1 MSNKLKLYSSL
12 FVVTLVFL
20 MMTNFVHYQSIE
32 WSSGGD
38 EKLEFAEEPAEYVI
52 RDTLAD
58 GGVVTTRPATASYE
72 VNVVP
77 KEKTPEKVLVS
88 TSLKQT
94 YKLNIQKVK
103 IEEPLSKSPFRMF
116 LMIYG
121 VISIIITTIVTI
133 WILWMVFKL
142 IRSIRKGDIF
152 VTQVSKYLETTG
164 ILLTVLYLYEWISS
178 YILTKYLINN
188 ISLADYA
195 IVYKNECNSM
205 YILTGLALMIISQ
218 IILLGKDLKEDQELT
233 I

>member
-1 MSNKLKLYSSL
+1 MDKKLKLYCSL
-12 FVVTLVFL
+12 FVVTLIV
-20 MMTNFVHYQSIE
+20 MIVTNFVAFQSIR
-32 WSSGGD
+32 WGAGGD
-38 EKLEFAEEPAEYVI
+38 DKLEFVEEPVEYVI
-52 RDTLAD
+52 RDTLSD
-58 GGVVTTRPATASYE
+58 GGVVTKRLATVSYE

-94 YKLNIQKVK
+94 YKVNLQKVK
-103 IEEPLSKSPFRMF
+103 IEVPVSKSPIRLF
-116 LMIYG
+116 
-121 VISIIITTIVTI
+121 IIIFDVVTIILTTIVTI

-178 YILTKYLINN
+178 YIMTQYIINN

-195 IVYKNECNSM
+195 IVYKNECNNM